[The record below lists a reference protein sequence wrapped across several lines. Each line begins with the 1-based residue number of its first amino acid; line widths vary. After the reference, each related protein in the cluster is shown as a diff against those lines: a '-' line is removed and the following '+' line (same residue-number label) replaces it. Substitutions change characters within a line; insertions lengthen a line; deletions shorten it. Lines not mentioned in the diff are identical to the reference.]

1 MVREPLVFLPGA
13 MADARLFL
21 PQIVIL
27 GPCWSAQ
34 VILPVQGET
43 VEEMSAHVL
52 AQAPARFALVGHGL
66 GGAVALD
73 VLRREATKEASRVT
87 RVVLI
92 STPPLSEQP
101 QAAAA
106 REARIVAARSGR
118 LEEALREEVP
128 LEALADTPWR
138 GEVAAVLRDMG
149 MGLGEGVFLRQSR
162 AMQRRPDQQKTM
174 RRVKVPALVMG
185 GAADSLLPV
194 RRQEFT
200 AGLMPWGKLCVIEG
214 AGHVPSL
221 EQPDLVAE
229 AIEGFLNGPILLR

>member
-1 MVREPLVFLPGA
+1 MREPLVFVPGL

-21 PQIVIL
+21 PQMVIL
-27 GPCWSAQ
+27 GARWSVQ

-52 AQAPARFALVGHGL
+52 EQAPARFALVGHGL

-73 VLRREATKEASRVT
+73 VLRRDAGRVT

-118 LEEALREEVP
+118 LAEALVGEVP
-128 LEALADTPWR
+128 EAALADTPWR
-138 GEVAAVLRDMG
+138 GEVMAVMHDMG
-149 MGLGEGVFLRQSR
+149 MGLGEGVFMRQSR

-174 RRVKVPALVMG
+174 RRVKIPALVMG
-185 GAADSLLPV
+185 GAADTVLPV

-229 AIEGFLNGPILLR
+229 AIEEFLNGPLMLR